1 MNISYVRSAFPKMSE
16 TFILEELL
24 YLKRCGHTLRIYATY
39 CELEHLSPKVLAAGL
54 LECVEYRIRAFRLG
68 LPDVGLV
75 LRFLLALLFN
85 RQSRSLFQ
93 RRLYGERSAAR
104 MFDTLWRT
112 VWASRE
118 TRRHR
123 LAALMRLPG
132 ELVWTCTRLG
142 NLQVAMHQATI
153 RRTPFKPDLM
163 HAPFLFE
170 NDVAWLAVLLKANPR
185 TPLTVTL
192 RSRDLYSESVSPDL
206 MLMRKKLVAAA
217 RMVFTISSYNRRHI
231 LSTVRLRQPPKVI
244 YSSIDVGYFTREPGR
259 APVSGQMLC
268 VARLVEKKGL
278 NVLID
283 ACRELLNRECDFHL
297 TMVGAGYL
305 QQQLQQQCDRL
316 GLQQRI
322 TFAGAVPPA
331 QVKELLSTAQVFV
344 LPCVVAADGDR
355 DMLPNSIKE
364 AMAMEVPVVTSNIS
378 GIEELVIHGATGLLA
393 EPNNPT
399 ALADAIENLL
409 LNPHACRAFGKFGAL
424 AARRKFDI
432 NIQGLALQNSFIDIA
447 EQEREMSV

>member
-24 YLKRCGHTLRIYATY
+24 YLKRCGHALRIYSTY
-39 CELEHLSPKVLAAGL
+39 CELDHLSPKVLAAGL
-54 LECVEYRIRAFRLG
+54 LECVEYRIRAFRFG
-68 LPDVGLV
+68 LPDLRLV

-85 RQSRSLFQ
+85 RQSRSLFR
-93 RRLYGERSAAR
+93 RRLYGERSASQ
-104 MFDTLWRT
+104 MFSALCRN
-112 VWASRE
+112 VWASHE

-123 LAALMRLPG
+123 LAELTRLIG
-132 ELVWTCTRLG
+132 ELAWACTRLS
-142 NLQVAMHQATI
+142 NLQLALHQATI
-153 RRTPFKPDLM
+153 RRTPFKPDIV

-170 NDVAWLAVLLKANPR
+170 NDVAWLAILLKAHPR

-192 RSRDLYSESVSPDL
+192 RSRDLYSDSVSSDL
-206 MLMRKKLVAAA
+206 MEIRKKLVAAA

-231 LSTVRLRQPPKVI
+231 LRTVPLRQPPKVI
-244 YSSIDVGYFTREPGR
+244 YSSIDVDYFTREPGR
-259 APVSGQMLC
+259 APISGQVLC

-283 ACRELLNRECDFHL
+283 ACHELLKRECDFQL
-297 TMVGAGYL
+297 TMVGAGDL
-305 QQQLQQQCDRL
+305 LPQLQLQRDRL

-331 QVKELLSTAQVFV
+331 GVKELLSTAQVFV

-364 AMAMEVPVVTSNIS
+364 AMAMAVPVVTSNIS
-378 GIEELVIHGATGLLA
+378 GIEELVTHGVTGLLA
-393 EPNNPT
+393 EPNNP
-399 ALADAIENLL
+399 ASLADAIEKML
-409 LNPHACRAFGKFGAL
+409 LNPHACRAFGQFGAL

-432 NIQGLALQNSFIDIA
+432 NIQGLALQNAFIDIA
-447 EQEREMSV
+447 EQEREMTA